1 MPAELK
7 VAGEG
12 RLTLSGAL
20 DFESVPG
27 IYRQMATHLKP
38 GSNLSVNLK
47 RVGHFNSAGLS
58 LLLQLLEDARRQNTE
73 VRFVNLPKAHAEL
86 ASLYN
91 LSGLFPTD

>member
-7 VAGEG
+7 PAGEG

-20 DFESVPG
+20 DFDSVPA
-27 IYRQMATHLKP
+27 IYRQMAQYLKP
-38 GSNLSVNLK
+38 GASLSVNLK

-58 LLLQLLEDARRQNTE
+58 LLLQWLEDARRDNVELSFQ
-73 VRFVNLPKAHAEL
+73 NLPAAHAEL

-91 LSGLFPTD
+91 LSGLFGKD